1 MKKYTAVLFCA
12 VCALAMTLLL
22 SGCLPAFLM
31 MQSVPDEALEKEME
45 EKWEDDWSAK
55 SHYWQVLDAEGR
67 EVCLIKGEEA
77 VQRVDDLVEDDMEWA
92 EVSGVEDAAPL
103 YTYVF
108 MQQKTL
114 LAGQDPETER
124 EYEEVLRFTVY
135 EGTDVMSMTV
145 LKSLGDSL
153 PSSVVDWEDIL
164 TIHAKPPAETAEALR
179 DPAQFTQSEYAPRP
193 PFRRARFSE
202 VVPFP
207 AADSKVLQQADN
219 GLDSVEA
226 VFVGERVVRQNVPDS
241 QQRPAAGVRDQ
252 TAVEFL
258 YILHNC
264 TSHSL
269 YIAHIVS
276 YIAYFWQ
283 ALSVHCFYDYW
294 RVQGY
299 GYKNCCRQP
308 PGLSLRSAGLDHQQA
323 GYGFRGI
330 PIHREKYFVREE
342 QKPRNCDHQN
352 PMRRTGHV
360 SGGVLLRPGVRASGA
375 GDSVTS
381 PAPDAANALAC
392 CREAPSPQ

>member
-45 EKWEDDWSAK
+45 EKWEDAWSELDKTWSELDDDWSAK
-55 SHYWQVLDAEGR
+55 SHYWQVLDAEDR

-179 DPAQFTQSEYAPRP
+179 DPAQFTQSE
-193 PFRRARFSE
+193 
-202 VVPFP
+202 
-207 AADSKVLQQADN
+207 
-219 GLDSVEA
+219 
-226 VFVGERVVRQNVPDS
+226 
-241 QQRPAAGVRDQ
+241 
-252 TAVEFL
+252 
-258 YILHNC
+258 
-264 TSHSL
+264 
-269 YIAHIVS
+269 
-276 YIAYFWQ
+276 
-283 ALSVHCFYDYW
+283 
-294 RVQGY
+294 
-299 GYKNCCRQP
+299 
-308 PGLSLRSAGLDHQQA
+308 
-323 GYGFRGI
+323 
-330 PIHREKYFVREE
+330 
-342 QKPRNCDHQN
+342 
-352 PMRRTGHV
+352 
-360 SGGVLLRPGVRASGA
+360 
-375 GDSVTS
+375 
-381 PAPDAANALAC
+381 
-392 CREAPSPQ
+392 